1 MFGNSYECH
10 EEGHHKHCHLDYN
23 CHSGRLHK
31 HGIKHHGHH
40 HRRGNLRTWVLSIL
54 QQAPRNGYEIINQI
68 EFASE
73 GEWRP
78 SPGSVYPLLAELCK
92 EGSIRKREDGR
103 YEITEKGRK
112 ELEWLCGMPTRQRQS
127 LDEILTEMSGYLSY
141 LEDLKRVDPSKIASS
156 IDKLRSFKDRLAAL
170 IEVEENVSE

>member
-1 MFGNSYECH
+1 MFGNNYKCH
-10 EEGHHKHCHLDYN
+10 ERKHHKHCPLDN
-23 CHSGRLHK
+23 SCHSEHLHK
-31 HGIKHHGHH
+31 HETKHH

-68 EFASE
+68 EFASK

-92 EGSIRKREDGR
+92 EGSIRKCEDGR

-127 LDEILTEMSGYLSY
+127 LDDILTEISSYLSY
-141 LEDLKRVDPSKIASS
+141 LEDLKRVDPSKITSS
-156 IDKLRSFKDRLAAL
+156 IDKLRSLKDRLAAL
-170 IEVEENVSE
+170 IEAKENVSE